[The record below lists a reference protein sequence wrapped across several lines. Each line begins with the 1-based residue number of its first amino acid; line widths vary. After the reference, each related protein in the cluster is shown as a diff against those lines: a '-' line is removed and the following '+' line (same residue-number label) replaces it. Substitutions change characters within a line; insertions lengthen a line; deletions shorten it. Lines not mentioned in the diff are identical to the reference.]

1 MGKLLRQ
8 IKIKAG
14 IKMRDVVKNQSQPVR
29 STQRS
34 RRKKRR
40 NLSLY
45 YLMIFIIVSAVGITL
60 SLTVF
65 FNIAEI
71 NVSGDS
77 QYDKNQII
85 KCSNINIGD
94 NLFRTNF
101 KKSEEKILKELVY
114 IDNVQIQR
122 QFPDKLNIKVNASIE
137 YANIEYDGGYLL
149 ISRKEKILDNIAS
162 PKEGLIV
169 IKGTEPV
176 ITQKG
181 EKFVSKDGNK
191 DKLLS
196 SLTEQILNSEFEK
209 ITQIDISDSYNVKLL
224 YDNRITIEL
233 GTQSDLEYKIKY
245 SKELVNEK
253 IGNNKK
259 GSLFMSDS
267 KSNEASFVEEG
278 DLKKYR
284 ENYNSATVTSQ
295 NTSETSSETTTSKTL
310 PAE

>member
-1 MGKLLRQ
+1 
-8 IKIKAG
+8 
-14 IKMRDVVKNQSQPVR
+14 MRDVVKNQNQPVR

-34 RRKKRR
+34 RRKRRR

-45 YLMIFIIVSAVGITL
+45 YLMIFIIVTAVGITL

-85 KCSNINIGD
+85 KCSNINTGD

-149 ISRKEKILDNIAS
+149 ISRKEKILDNIS
-162 PKEGLIV
+162 SIKEGLIV
-169 IKGTEPV
+169 IKGTEPA
-176 ITQKG
+176 IMQKG

-196 SLTEQILNSEFEK
+196 SLTDQILNSEFEK

-253 IGNNKK
+253 IGNTKK
-259 GSLFMSDS
+259 GTLFMSDS

-295 NTSETSSETTTSKTL
+295 NTSETSSEITLAQTSA
-310 PAE
+310 AE

>member
-1 MGKLLRQ
+1 
-8 IKIKAG
+8 
-14 IKMRDVVKNQSQPVR
+14 MRDVVKNQSQPVR
-29 STQRS
+29 STQSS
-34 RRKKRR
+34 RRKRRR

-85 KCSNINIGD
+85 KCSNINTGD

-149 ISRKEKILDNIAS
+149 ISRKEKILDNISS

-169 IKGTEPV
+169 IKGTEPA
-176 ITQKG
+176 IMQKG

-196 SLTEQILNSEFEK
+196 SLTDQILSSEFEK

-259 GSLFMSDS
+259 GTLFMSDS

-295 NTSETSSETTTSKTL
+295 NTSETSSETTLAET
-310 PAE
+310 PAAE

>member
-1 MGKLLRQ
+1 
-8 IKIKAG
+8 
-14 IKMRDVVKNQSQPVR
+14 MRDVVKNQNQPVR

-34 RRKKRR
+34 RRKRRR

-65 FNIAEI
+65 FNIDEI

-101 KKSEEKILKELVY
+101 IKSEEKILKELAY
-114 IDNVQIQR
+114 IDDVQIQR
-122 QFPDKLNIKVNASIE
+122 QFPDKINIKVNASIE
-137 YANIEYDGGYLL
+137 YANVEYDGGYLL
-149 ISRKEKILDNIAS
+149 ISRKEKILDNISS

-169 IKGTEPV
+169 IKGTEPA
-176 ITQKG
+176 IMQKG

-196 SLTEQILNSEFEK
+196 SLTDQILSSEFEK

-259 GSLFMSDS
+259 GTLFMSDS

-295 NTSETSSETTTSKTL
+295 NTSETSSETTLAET
-310 PAE
+310 PAAE